1 MLSNFAHMSEQTGN
15 GNEQTISATREK
27 PRRRGVL
34 LLWIIIVLLM
44 AGNGVTL
51 WLLLQEKK
59 HVVETKIITEKV
71 IVERENIQADLLA
84 LQKDYESLQA
94 TDAAMQK
101 DIEEKRLRIEE
112 LLKEAQRHKGDAYTI
127 AKLKKEADTLREIM
141 KGFVRTIDSLNTLN
155 QNLVAEKKTVLKQL
169 DVEKE
174 KQTVLIKE
182 KNELKTTIAK
192 GSILTCFN
200 VTAKGVLF
208 KRGGTKE
215 SETNKA
221 RKVEK
226 IKVGFTLGENKI
238 AQSGEKTVFI
248 RVMTPD
254 GKEMAKNYDDSY
266 RFNFNQ
272 SSGYYAG
279 KATLNYANVEISGV
293 TYCEGQGE
301 MVPGNYI
308 IEVTCDGV
316 VIGNTNLKLD

>member
-1 MLSNFAHMSEQTGN
+1 MLSNFAVMSEETNTPVTG
-15 GNEQTISATREK
+15 ATEK
-27 PRRRGVL
+27 KESRRRGGLLLWVVIVL
-34 LLWIIIVLLM
+34 LL
-44 AGNGVTL
+44 ASNGITL
-51 WLLLQEKK
+51 WLWLQEKER
-59 HVVETKIITEKV
+59 VVETKIVTEKV
-71 IVERENIQADLLA
+71 IVERDNVQADLLA
-84 LQKDYESLQA
+84 LQKDYEGLQA

-101 DIEEKRLRIEE
+101 EIEEKKLRIEE
-112 LLKEAQRHKGDAYTI
+112 LLKEAQKHKGDAYTI

-155 QNLVAEKKTVLKQL
+155 QTLVAEKKTVLKQL

-200 VTAKGVLF
+200 VTAKGVQF

-215 SETNKA
+215 SETSKA
-221 RKVEK
+221 RKAEK
-226 IKVGFTLGENKI
+226 IKVSFTLGENKI
-238 AQSGEKTVFI
+238 AKAEEKTIFI

-316 VIGNTNLKLD
+316 VIGNTSLKLD